1 MNPTKVTTS
10 DDKRLFTPK
19 ERLEH
24 FNKCYDLNI
33 SFKDQII
40 DLTNCKR
47 YSDTHAP
54 TYLNKDLSRMFF
66 DYCIELYLPAMSVK
80 ICELRPKMRK
90 LKRLFLHSS
99 RIRVLTLDPIYFQT
113 LEVLSLDNNRIKTY
127 DDIKNF
133 IVNLPKLKK
142 IILSNNPIATNDRY
156 LPEINKIK
164 KLYKHLN
171 IVLNSS

>member
-24 FNKCYDLNI
+24 FNKCYELNI

-47 YSDTHAP
+47 YSDTHGP
-54 TYLNKDLSRMFF
+54 IYLNKDLSRMFF

-80 ICELRPKMRK
+80 ICELRPKMRR

-99 RIRVLTLDPIYFQT
+99 RIRVLTLDPTYFQT

-133 IVNLPKLKK
+133 ISKLPKLKK
-142 IILSNNPIATNDRY
+142 IILSNNPISTDDKY